1 VSVGR
6 AESLAPRMAASAPR
20 PCFFVHK
27 NPSLNFPSFHPLTIS
42 NFRLLPSGTL
52 SWNRMRRLLSQPNW
66 FCSFSSSQFPAQ
78 PKKNRQL
85 QKIGFVSLSLSQR
98 DRPPGKCGRTGS
110 PPTVPPT
117 SHPPRIGFVSSNASQ
132 LPFQTQRKVA
142 SPGKLASFR
151 QISAS
156 GTGLLACP
164 PRVSPLKSLWDL
176 EVTGQSK
183 PIPALFRTG
192 EGGPRVT
199 HRLVLAPSSKI
210 VVASSKEKR

>member
-1 VSVGR
+1 
-6 AESLAPRMAASAPR
+6 MAASAPR

-98 DRPPGKCGRTGS
+98 DRPSGKCGRTGS
-110 PPTVPPT
+110 PPPGPPYH
-117 SHPPRIGFVSSNASQ
+117 HPSENWLRFVKRLPATFPNPKKSRQSRKIGFVSSNLSQ
-132 LPFQTQRKVA
+132 WDRPPGLSATGFALEIPLGFGSHRPEQTHPGPFPNRRRRAPTNPP
-142 SPGKLASFR
+142 PGSCAFL
-151 QISAS
+151 
-156 GTGLLACP
+156 
-164 PRVSPLKSLWDL
+164 
-176 EVTGQSK
+176 
-183 PIPALFRTG
+183 
-192 EGGPRVT
+192 
-199 HRLVLAPSSKI
+199 
-210 VVASSKEKR
+210 